1 MFLCRLSIPAFA
13 GKTRVGSDKIKN
25 QHKQTMKAFRI
36 FLAAIAILINCN
48 QASAAVSFL
57 IDGKEAPKTKILLL
71 GFDAAEPQLQ
81 SDISEVVGRIRKNL
95 STTNLFEIIQQAG
108 QANASGD
115 LMGDLISA
123 TAIETA
129 PDFAKYSK
137 IGVGAVVIAS
147 FSYNVEGSLEAKI
160 RMWDVLD
167 QRQLFGKFYSS
178 SKNNYKKM
186 SSLISDEIFKSITG
200 EKVGHF
206 NSQILYVSESG
217 SVRSLTKKI
226 NVIDFD
232 GENKLALTDGRGLVL
247 TPIFSKKRDEIFYL
261 SYTDGLPQIY
271 NLNIKTL
278 KNKKIGNFN
287 GTTFAPAVHP
297 KDPNVILLS
306 AIIGGNS
313 DIYEMN
319 MLTNTAKRLTKN
331 AGIDTTPAYSPDA
344 KMIAFASDRDS
355 GQQLYVM
362 DFRGDSVR
370 RVSFGGGSYSKPM
383 WSPDGTLIAF
393 TKIKAN
399 QFHIGMM
406 SPNNK
411 GERILASGYL
421 LEGVKWS
428 PNGRYLIYS
437 KKKSQYGLTSIP
449 RLFIID
455 IVTGFEFEV
464 PTPSEEGATDPDW
477 V

>member
-1 MFLCRLSIPAFA
+1 VFLCRLSIHDFA
-13 GKTRVGSDKIKN
+13 GKTRAGSDKIKN

-57 IDGKEAPKTKILLL
+57 IDGKEVPKTKILLL

-95 STTNLFEIIQQAG
+95 STTNLFEIIHQAG

-247 TPIFSKKRDEIFYL
+247 TPIFSKKPNEIFYL
-261 SYTDGLPQIY
+261 RYFNNKPQIFS
-271 NLNIKTL
+271 LDIKSLRT
-278 KNKKIGNFN
+278 KKLGGFQN
-287 GTTFAPAVHP
+287 TTFAASAHP
-297 KDPNVILLS
+297 KDDNLILLS
-306 AIIGGNS
+306 AIIDGNS

-319 MLTNTAKRLTKN
+319 
-331 AGIDTTPAYSPDA
+331 IYE
-344 KMIAFASDRDS
+344 IF
-355 GQQLYVM
+355 
-362 DFRGDSVR
+362 
-370 RVSFGGGSYSKPM
+370 
-383 WSPDGTLIAF
+383 
-393 TKIKAN
+393 
-399 QFHIGMM
+399 
-406 SPNNK
+406 
-411 GERILASGYL
+411 EYL
-421 LEGVKWS
+421 
-428 PNGRYLIYS
+428 
-437 KKKSQYGLTSIP
+437 
-449 RLFIID
+449 
-455 IVTGFEFEV
+455 
-464 PTPSEEGATDPDW
+464 
-477 V
+477 